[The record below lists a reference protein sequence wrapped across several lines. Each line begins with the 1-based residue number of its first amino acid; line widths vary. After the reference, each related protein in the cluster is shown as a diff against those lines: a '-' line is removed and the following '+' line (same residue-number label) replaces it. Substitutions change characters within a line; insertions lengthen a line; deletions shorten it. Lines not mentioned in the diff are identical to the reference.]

1 MLSEIIQHGRVRR
14 AFIGVAAQTVAVP
27 RRHARAAEIDNAF
40 GAMISGCEPDGPA
53 DVAGLMSFDIVVRLD
68 GEPVTGV
75 DDLIR
80 RLNAERIGRAVKL
93 DVLRR
98 GQLRTFE
105 VHPTERRSK

>member
-1 MLSEIIQHGRVRR
+1 
-14 AFIGVAAQTVAVP
+14 
-27 RRHARAAEIDNAF
+27 
-40 GAMISGCEPDGPA
+40 MITACEPDGPA
-53 DVAGLMSFDIVVRLD
+53 DVAGLISLDIVVRLD

-98 GQLRTFE
+98 GQLRSFE
-105 VHPTERRSK
+105 VHPTERPQQVVARRLFFLSMIFSKTASHILGSCSRPFDKS

>member
-1 MLSEIIQHGRVRR
+1 MPSPPSTRPSAARGRRSSAFVRER
-14 AFIGVAAQTVAVP
+14 QCV
-27 RRHARAAEIDNAF
+27 
-40 GAMISGCEPDGPA
+40 GAMISACEPDGPA
-53 DVAGLMSFDIVVRLD
+53 DVAGLMSLDIVVRLD

-80 RLNAERIGRAVKL
+80 RLNAERIGRAVKI

-98 GQLRTFE
+98 GQLRSFE